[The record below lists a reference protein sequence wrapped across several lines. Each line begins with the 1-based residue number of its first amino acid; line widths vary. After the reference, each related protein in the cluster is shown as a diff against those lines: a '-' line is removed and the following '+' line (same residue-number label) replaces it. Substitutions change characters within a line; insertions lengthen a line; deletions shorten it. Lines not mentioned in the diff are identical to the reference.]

1 METIKD
7 IVDRNGGMEWLPRR
21 SPLLVSIDPFNHFTI
36 EYSGL
41 SPNKLPAVAVSFFD
55 RDRGE
60 NFHQQIVFE
69 VTDLGWLGYYLLSKK
84 ELITLEVYKLNENGR
99 VEKIDRVARSQ
110 IINFTQNLD
119 EELEVLLSP
128 DQVVLT

>member
-1 METIKD
+1 MNTIKD
-7 IVDRNGGMEWLPRR
+7 IVERNGGMEWLPRH
-21 SPLLVSIDPFNHFTI
+21 SPLLISIDPFNHFTI
-36 EYSGL
+36 EHAGL
-41 SPNKLPAVAVSFFD
+41 SPNNLPAVAVSFFD

-84 ELITLEVYKLNENGR
+84 ELIALEVYELDESEH

>member
-1 METIKD
+1 
-7 IVDRNGGMEWLPRR
+7 
-21 SPLLVSIDPFNHFTI
+21 
-36 EYSGL
+36 
-41 SPNKLPAVAVSFFD
+41 
-55 RDRGE
+55 
-60 NFHQQIVFE
+60 
-69 VTDLGWLGYYLLSKK
+69 LGYYLLSKK
-84 ELITLEVYKLNENGR
+84 ELIALEVYELDESEH

>member
-41 SPNKLPAVAVSFFD
+41 SPNRLPSITVSFFD

-60 NFHQQIVFE
+60 HFHQQIVFE

-99 VEKIDRVARSQ
+99 VETIDRVARSQ

>member
-84 ELITLEVYKLNENGR
+84 ELITLEVYELNENGR

>member
-36 EYSGL
+36 EYSGV
-41 SPNKLPAVAVSFFD
+41 SPNKLPSITVSFFD

-84 ELITLEVYKLNENGR
+84 ELITLEVYKLNDNGR

>member
-1 METIKD
+1 MNTIKD

-36 EYSGL
+36 EYAGL
-41 SPNKLPAVAVSFFD
+41 SPNKLPSITVSFFD

-60 NFHQQIVFE
+60 HSHRQIVFE
-69 VTDLGWLGYYLLSKK
+69 ITDLGWLGYYLFSKK
-84 ELITLEVYKLNENGR
+84 ELIALEVYELDDNGR
-99 VEKIDRVARSQ
+99 VEKIDRSARSQ
-110 IINFTQNLD
+110 IVSITQNLD

>member
-41 SPNKLPAVAVSFFD
+41 SPNKLPSITVSFFD

-69 VTDLGWLGYYLLSKK
+69 VTDLGWLGFSLLSKK
-84 ELITLEVYKLNENGR
+84 ELIALEVYKLNDNGR
-99 VEKIDRVARSQ
+99 VEKIDRVARSE
-110 IINFTQNLD
+110 IISFTQNLD
-119 EELEVLLSP
+119 EELGVLLSP